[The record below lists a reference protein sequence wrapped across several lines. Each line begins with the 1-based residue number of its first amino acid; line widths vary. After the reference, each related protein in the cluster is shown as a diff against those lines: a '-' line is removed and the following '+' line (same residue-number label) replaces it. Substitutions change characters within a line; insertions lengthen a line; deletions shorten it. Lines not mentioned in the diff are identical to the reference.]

1 MGMGDA
7 AASLVGPELYEEFVW
22 PYEKKLIDG
31 IHELGAAVRLHI
43 CGNTRDILEGIGR
56 LGCEIVDLD
65 YLVPVSQA
73 RAKMGQGQIICG
85 NIDPVS
91 VLQDS
96 SPEQIH
102 QAIEQC
108 HKEAG
113 GNFIVGAGCEVT
125 RSTPGENLRVLTDY
139 AQSH

>member
-1 MGMGDA
+1 M
-7 AASLVGPELYEEFVW
+7 
-22 PYEKKLIDG
+22 
-31 IHELGAAVRLHI
+31 
-43 CGNTRDILEGIGR
+43 
-56 LGCEIVDLD
+56 
-65 YLVPVSQA
+65 VPVSQG
-73 RAKMGQGQIICG
+73 REKMGQSQIICG

-91 VLQDS
+91 VLQNS

-125 RSTPGENLRVLTDY
+125 RNTPPENLRVLTDY
-139 AQSH
+139 AHSH